1 MTTSST
7 ESPKAAGGK
16 IVPVILAG
24 GSGTRLWPLS
34 RNSLPKQFLPLATEN
49 TMFQDTLLR
58 AAPGP
63 VFTNPVVVANEE
75 FRFFAQRQ
83 ARAIGI
89 DATVILEPARRDSAP
104 ALIAAAVW
112 VAETYGPETLILALA
127 SDHVVL
133 DPAGFVK
140 TVEIGAEAARL
151 GRIVT
156 FGIAP
161 TEPRTSYGYIRLGTQ
176 IDERGSYEVDSF
188 VEKPDHATAERY
200 VAAGYLWNSG
210 NFLFPAELLL
220 KEADVFEPAIAD
232 AARAAVAEA
241 KSDLGFLR
249 LDPVAFK
256 SSPAKSID
264 FAVLERTRHAAVV
277 RGSFGWSDVGSWDA
291 LHEIGN
297 QDERGNVTVGT
308 VQLLD
313 SSNSFVRSD
322 GPLVTAIGL
331 DGVSVI
337 ATEDAVLVMPSNRSQ
352 DVKALVAALKDSNRK
367 EVEEHLTIHRPWGTY
382 QTVCKGDRFQVK
394 KIVVEPG
401 GILSLQKHH
410 HRAEHWVVVRG
421 TAEVTVADRSYT
433 VHENESTY
441 IPIGSVHRLANPGR
455 IPLELIEVQTGSYL
469 GEDDI
474 QRFEDL
480 YQRA

>member
-1 MTTSST
+1 M
-7 ESPKAAGGK
+7 
-16 IVPVILAG
+16 
-24 GSGTRLWPLS
+24 
-34 RNSLPKQFLPLATEN
+34 
-49 TMFQDTLLR
+49 
-58 AAPGP
+58 
-63 VFTNPVVVANEE
+63 
-75 FRFFAQRQ
+75 
-83 ARAIGI
+83 
-89 DATVILEPARRDSAP
+89 
-104 ALIAAAVW
+104 
-112 VAETYGPETLILALA
+112 AETYGPETLVLALA

-133 DPAGFVK
+133 DTAGFVK
-140 TVEIGAEAARL
+140 TVEIGADAARL

-156 FGIAP
+156 FGIEP
-161 TEPRTSYGYIRLGTQ
+161 TEPRTSYGYIRLGAQ
-176 IDERGSYEVDSF
+176 LDARGAYEVDSF
-188 VEKPDHATAERY
+188 VEKPDRATAERY

-210 NFLFPAELLL
+210 NFLFPAGLLL

-256 SSPAKSID
+256 SSPSKSMD

-441 IPIGSVHRLANPGR
+441 IPIGSVHRLGNPGR

-474 QRFEDL
+474 HRFEDI